1 MKAKTL
7 YSTFVPASLLRRL
20 RPLMRPSPILPS
32 GRADDEWSNEMSILQ
47 KLLII
52 TTGVALIT
60 LGTVAEAWQT
70 SYSIT
75 DLGTTF
81 VPLDINKKGQIAG
94 ASGDGRALLY
104 SDGRFTEI
112 SKLRSNDNEITA
124 RAINNK
130 GQVVGDST
138 NIGVSSRIFLYSNG
152 ITQDLGI
159 EGSAYN
165 INNKGQVVGGSSGGA
180 FLYSNGI
187 TTIINSNN
195 AIAYGINDKGQVVGY
210 SGTPNTAFLYDNGI
224 TNDLGTLPPYDS
236 SAASAINN
244 KGQVVGNLFFSA
256 FPPIYDTS
264 AFLYSRRTGMTNLG
278 RLLPT
283 DIFRVAADINNKG
296 QVVGYSGTFSGF
308 RAFISSDD
316 GVLQDLNNLIPLSS
330 GFTLNFAHAINDKG
344 ELVGTGLI
352 NGQQHGFL
360 LRPAASSCEDCDR

>member
-1 MKAKTL
+1 MKAKTFC
-7 YSTFVPASLLRRL
+7 STFVPASLLRRL
-20 RPLMRPSPILPS
+20 RPLMRPSPIMPTISLVLPHC
-32 GRADDEWSNEMSILQ
+32 GRADDEWSNEISILQ

-52 TTGVALIT
+52 TAGVALIT
-60 LGTVAEAWQT
+60 LGASAEAWQT

-81 VPLDINKKGQIAG
+81 VPTDINEKSQIVG
-94 ASGDGRALLY
+94 GSGDGRALLY
-104 SDGRFTEI
+104 SDGHFTEI
-112 SKLRSNDNEITA
+112 SKLRSNDNVISA
-124 RAINNK
+124 NAINDK
-130 GQVVGDST
+130 GQVVGESI
-138 NIGVSSRIFLYSNG
+138 NVGVSSRIFLYNDG

-159 EGSAYN
+159 EGSAYD

-180 FLYSNGI
+180 FLYSDGI

-210 SGTPNTAFLYDNGI
+210 SGTPNTAFLYNNGI

-244 KGQVVGNLFFSA
+244 KGQVVGNLSFSA

-264 AFLYSRRTGMTNLG
+264 AFLYSKRTGMTNLG

-283 DIFRVAADINNKG
+283 DIFSVAADINNKG

-308 RAFISSDD
+308 RAFVSSDD
-316 GVLQDLNNLIPLSS
+316 GMLQDLNNLIPLGS
-330 GFTLNFAHAINDKG
+330 GFTLDSAYAINDKG
-344 ELVGTGLI
+344 EIVGIGFI

-360 LRPAASSCEDCDR
+360 LEPVK